1 MSLFKKLIKSLTS
14 KGNLDDDDAM
24 TSNKYLPKEDM
35 PVDEKFMLNFRQ
47 NGGKFLYCDDIG
59 EARDVFQQILLENE
73 WEETAA
79 CCFQPHVQSVF
90 EDVSVSFSKK
100 MANSSFYLCDCE
112 YLVANIG
119 GILVSSNQLKE
130 TRISELPEN
139 FVVISYTSQLTNDIS
154 EGLQYIKNRGA
165 AIPSNITTLQH
176 FDSSKKEAD
185 NFMNYG
191 NVTKNLYLILIEDL

>member
-1 MSLFKKLIKSLTS
+1 MSIFKKFIKSLTS
-14 KGNLDDDDAM
+14 KESVDDDDTM

-47 NGGKFLYCDDIG
+47 NGGKFLYCDDID
-59 EARDVFQQILLENE
+59 EAKSVFHQILLENN
-73 WEETAA
+73 WEGKDV
-79 CCFQPHVQSVF
+79 CCFQQHIQEIF
-90 EDVSVSFSKK
+90 KDAQVSFTKNKSI
-100 MANSSFYLCDCE
+100 SSFYLCDSE

-130 TRISELPEN
+130 TRVNELPED

-176 FDSSKKEAD
+176 FDSSKKETD

-191 NVTKNLYLILIEDL
+191 NVTKNLYLLLIEDL

>member
-1 MSLFKKLIKSLTS
+1 MSIFKKIIKSLTS
-14 KGNLDDDDAM
+14 KGNLEEEDAM

-47 NGGKFLYCDDIG
+47 NGGKFLYCDNLV
-59 EARDVFQQILLENE
+59 EAKGVFQQIVEENN
-73 WEETAA
+73 WANTSA
-79 CCFQPHVQSVF
+79 CCFQEEVGNLF
-90 EDVSVSFSKK
+90 EDSEVQFSKFK
-100 MANSSFYLCDCE
+100 HKASFFLCDCE

-130 TRISELPEN
+130 TRLNELPEN
-139 FVVISYTSQLTNDIS
+139 LVVVSYTSQLTNDIS
-154 EGLQYIKNRGA
+154 EGLQFIKNRVA

-176 FDSSKKEAD
+176 FDRSKKEED

-191 NVTKNLYLILIEDL
+191 NVTKNLYLLLIEDL